1 MSDYQVRQA
10 RTSDLDT
17 IVLFNRELAWESE
30 GRKLDD
36 TVLRVGVAAL
46 LADPNK
52 GIYFVAE
59 HHGQVVGQLLIT
71 YEWSDWRNGWF
82 WWLQS
87 VYVHPDHRQRGVFR
101 KLVNHVLE
109 LARTGNRQVVGLRLY
124 VESSNYLAQEVY
136 HRLGFQPTGYKVLEW
151 IPEQLAACKWPAMLL

>member
-1 MSDYQVRQA
+1 MSHYLVRQA
-10 RTSDLDT
+10 RISDLDT

-30 GRKLDD
+30 GRELDD

-46 LADPNK
+46 LADSNK

-59 HHGQVVGQLLIT
+59 HKGQVVGQLLIT

-87 VYVHPDHRQRGVFR
+87 VYVHPDHRQRGVLR
-101 KLVNHVLE
+101 MLVNHVLE
-109 LARTGNRQVVGLRLY
+109 LARTADRQVIGLRLY
-124 VESSNYLAQEVY
+124 VESGNYVAQEVY
-136 HRLGFQPTGYKVLEW
+136 RRLGFQSTGYKVLEW
-151 IPEQLAACKWPAMLL
+151 IPEQLAACNSPTTL